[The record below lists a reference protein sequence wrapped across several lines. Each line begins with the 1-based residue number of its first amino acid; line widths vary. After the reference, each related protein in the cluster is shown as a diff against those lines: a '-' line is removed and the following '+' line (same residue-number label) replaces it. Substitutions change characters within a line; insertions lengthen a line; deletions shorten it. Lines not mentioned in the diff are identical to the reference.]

1 MVLSSTEVLPALK
14 EYIDNANI
22 PTTFGGRFPF
32 THGMLPEL
40 DNNIWQHFSWRLLS
54 RSLPPG
60 PIKWTEDVNGR
71 KIALAVGGEA
81 GSKRTEKV
89 VVLDTIKE

>member
-1 MVLSSTEVLPALK
+1 MVLSSTEVLPALE

-22 PTTFGGRFPF
+22 PTKFGGRFPF

-40 DNNIWQHFSWRLLS
+40 DDNIWQHFSWSLPS
-54 RSLPPG
+54 RSLSPG

-81 GSKRTEKV
+81 GHKRTQKV
-89 VVLDTIKE
+89 AVLDTIKE